1 MPAGSGLGGVSV
13 PARLGWAPGDVAV
26 EAEPRLSTPWSFKLL
41 AAFLLLLYANL
52 PLVFPQVAAVAPAQV
67 VALGAF
73 ALLFVERAVVRRP
86 FTLAWPESHLLLAF
100 LGVVALSS
108 FTSLWPAHALQE
120 TLLLLRYVAV
130 YLLIVNVTESW
141 RRLRILFAV
150 LVAGGLFPALG
161 SFHYA
166 RQGAMVE
173 GNRAGW
179 VGIFSNPNDLA
190 YSLVLLFP
198 LALALFLGIRG
209 WKRLLPLGAA
219 ALFAVAIFMTYSRG
233 GLMGFA
239 TVLLL
244 AFLLW
249 SPPVA
254 RLPGLVVGA
263 AALAFAVTSFW
274 DRDEGFGDLLGDATL
289 NQRLATIKAGLAMFA
304 DNPLLGVGPGCS
316 VIGWPQYR
324 PPNLYSEGWLHSHN
338 TVIQVLSETGLLGAV
353 PFFLLLG
360 IALWRAHGRARE
372 WRLAGDRNRSRMVSA
387 LAISIWGLAA
397 CGLSGGYML
406 SWFPYLILGLTSAAL
421 LLPGPGADEVAE
433 DVEGERSEGAWR

>member
-1 MPAGSGLGGVSV
+1 MPAGSGLGGMSSAVG
-13 PARLGWAPGDVAV
+13 LGWAPGELAA

-41 AAFLLLLYANL
+41 AVFLLLLYANL
-52 PLVFPQVAAVAPAQV
+52 PLVVPQVAALAPAQA

-73 ALLFVERAVVRRP
+73 ALLFVERAIARRP
-86 FTLAWPESHLLLAF
+86 FTLSWPESHLLLAF

-108 FTSLWPAHALQE
+108 FTSFWPAHALEQ
-120 TLLLLRYVAV
+120 TLVLLRFVAV
-130 YLLIVNVTESW
+130 YLLIVNTTETWS
-141 RRLRILFAV
+141 RLRVLFAV
-150 LVAGGLFPALG
+150 MVAGGLFPALG
-161 SFHYA
+161 SLHYA
-166 RQGAMVE
+166 RQGVLVE

-198 LALALFLGIRG
+198 LALALVPGTRG
-209 WKRLLPLGAA
+209 WKKLLPLGAA
-219 ALFAVAIFMTYSRG
+219 ALFAVAIFTTYSRG
-233 GLMGFA
+233 GMLGFGA
-239 TVLLL
+239 VVLL

-263 AALAFAVTSFW
+263 AALAFAVTTFW
-274 DRDEGFGDLLGDATL
+274 DRDEGFADLLGDATL
-289 NQRLATIKAGLAMFA
+289 NQRLNTIKAGLAMFA

-316 VIGWPQYR
+316 VIGWPEYA
-324 PPNLYSEGWLHSHN
+324 PPNAFSEGWLHSHN

-360 IALWRAHGRARE
+360 IALWRAHERART
-372 WRLAGDRNRSRMVSA
+372 WRLAGDRERSRMVSA
-387 LAISIWGLAA
+387 LAISLWGLVV
-397 CGLSGGYML
+397 CGVSGGYVL

-421 LLPGPGADEVAE
+421 LLPGPGEGAGAE
-433 DVEGERSEGAWR
+433 DDEGAEEAWR